1 MFVTADQGL
10 MLYYNVDMD
19 RYVKI
24 VLHDVSREVGA
35 MYVVP
40 LSPKW
45 FGSICDVNP
54 SLFSVCQRLKAR

>member
-1 MFVTADQGL
+1 

-19 RYVKI
+19 RFVKI

-45 FGSICDVNP
+45 FGSICEMVDSRKYNLVNQG
-54 SLFSVCQRLKAR
+54 C